1 MCQTDA
7 GSRGESWETHR
18 TFAGYTPEP
27 PRSTSDLNQR
37 YYGEAPGRLRCG
49 PLVRAPRF
57 PFAGGVRIVV
67 RRHNARL
74 AGSGFAVSLTWLKAG
89 LLALRQIV
97 HMNWQEM
104 WSRDWP
110 RP

>member
-1 MCQTDA
+1 MHKGD
-7 GSRGESWETHR
+7 
-18 TFAGYTPEP
+18 P
-27 PRSTSDLNQR
+27 PDTRRSLPVVPLIPDQR
-37 YYGEAPGRLRCG
+37 YYGEVPGRFRGGSGAARWYG
-49 PLVRAPRF
+49 PPRF

-74 AGSGFAVSLTWLKAG
+74 AGSGFAVSLTWLKAV

-97 HMNWQEM
+97 RMNWQEM

-110 RP
+110 HP